1 MSYRNYLFVVN
12 RRKLAKIKKSTSK
25 ELWDMVKENPE
36 EWDYTK
42 DGVLCPP
49 YYRHVLEAI
58 SGEEVI
64 QVAESIY
71 YKDSDFEVKKYLK
84 KLFKDKFIQKYYN
97 EDTEFMVAKPEIL
110 DGLIGFYIQRVKKFY
125 TQLLQKDSDNPKDE
139 LGYPLKP
146 QLERLEQAARF
157 QLSSLNFVND
167 SESKW
172 QLSTAWLYEYDIFN
186 LIHIKKMFDP
196 KKHVLIWTGS

>member
-12 RRKLAKIKKSTSK
+12 RRKLAKIKKLTSK
-25 ELWDMVKENPE
+25 ELWDIVKEDPE
-36 EWDYTK
+36 EWDYDR

-71 YKDSDFEVKKYLK
+71 YRDSDFEVKKYLK
-84 KLFKDKFIQKYYN
+84 KLFKDKSIQKYYN
-97 EDTEFMVAKPEIL
+97 EDGEFMIAKPEIL
-110 DGLIGFYIQRVKKFY
+110 DGLIEFYIQRVKRFY

-146 QLERLEQAARF
+146 QLERLEQSARF
-157 QLSSLNFVND
+157 QLSSLDFVND